1 MISPSPIPGS
11 REDIIIIAGSVA
23 AGAIPVPA
31 MPMGR
36 VAAGAIPVPAMAM
49 GRVAGTGQAKQ
60 ELTTTPVTSVCR
72 TDTRGL
78 MRLPREGKSGSGM
91 GEGRGEAEDLVRSE
105 KVRRRT

>member
-11 REDIIIIAGSVA
+11 RWDIIIIAGIVA
-23 AGAIPVPA
+23 AGGIPEPA

-60 ELTTTPVTSVCR
+60 ELTTTPVTSFCR

-78 MRLPREGKSGSGM
+78 MRLPRDGKSGSGI
-91 GEGRGEAEDLVRSE
+91 GEGRGEAEERVRMD
-105 KVRRRT
+105 RARMRT